1 MKWRRFCVVQ
11 FKAST
16 SLRATPGHL
25 NFLRSCPSNSPPPPW
40 RSKPPASKIFY
51 WTIERSF
58 EWSTNVAEFCSYII
72 VFDAAV
78 GFSAHKLHSAIFL
91 RGHLLTPADSLPL
104 NFFIFKIKTRV
115 FRWFKFPIP
124 SKQLSNFPTNI
135 FPDDNE
141 MLMAVVCLQ
150 KKEVGRL
157 DLVRTNE
164 GKLVT
169 RTISPNQVCN
179 ALGGTSS
186 FAKWLRGHFVVR
198 MNEYLITFEK
208 FFNKIY

>member
-11 FKAST
+11 FKTST

-25 NFLRSCPSNSPPPPW
+25 NFLRSVPSNSPPPPSLAFKAP
-40 RSKPPASKIFY
+40 RKQNFY

-78 GFSAHKLHSAIFL
+78 GFSAYKLHSAIFL

-124 SKQLSNFPTNI
+124 SKQLSNFPPPWLGRQLNANGRGL
-135 FPDDNE
+135 P
-141 MLMAVVCLQ
+141 A
-150 KKEVGRL
+150 KKGGGETWSRA
-157 DLVRTNE
+157 NKW
-164 GKLVT
+164 GKT
-169 RTISPNQVCN
+169 
-179 ALGGTSS
+179 G
-186 FAKWLRGHFVVR
+186 
-198 MNEYLITFEK
+198 
-208 FFNKIY
+208 NKNN